1 MYVFWNSL
9 LSETV
14 TAPTIN
20 SFKIDLTNIDCN
32 MKLSIIV
39 NLNFQKPGVEVTY
52 IGAS

>member
-1 MYVFWNSL
+1 
-9 LSETV
+9 
-14 TAPTIN
+14 
-20 SFKIDLTNIDCN
+20 